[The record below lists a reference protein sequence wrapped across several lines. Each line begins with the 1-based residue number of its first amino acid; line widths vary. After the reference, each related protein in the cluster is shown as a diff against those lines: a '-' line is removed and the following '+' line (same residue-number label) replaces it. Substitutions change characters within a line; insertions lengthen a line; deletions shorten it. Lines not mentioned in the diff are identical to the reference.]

1 MSFINTN
8 AFPVLIN
15 IFLTSIK
22 FYKGQGLNF
31 YKIILRI
38 STISCIILALIK
50 KKIKPIIMRWL
61 LFFKNVKVNIV
72 YGKFSEFFS
81 KKYIYKKIN
90 YILSIAGI
98 PAINDIP
105 Y

>member
-1 MSFINTN
+1 MHHPCFD
-8 AFPVLIN
+8 
-15 IFLTSIK
+15 
-22 FYKGQGLNF
+22 
-31 YKIILRI
+31 
-38 STISCIILALIK
+38 K
-50 KKIKPIIMRWL
+50 KKNETYNNALAP
-61 LFFKNVKVNIV
+61 FFLKNVKVNTV

>member
-1 MSFINTN
+1 MSFININ

-22 FYKGQGLNF
+22 FYKGEGLNF

-50 KKIKPIIMRWL
+50 KIKPIIMRWL
-61 LFFKNVKVNIV
+61 LFFKNVKVNTV

-81 KKYIYKKIN
+81 KKYIYKK
-90 YILSIAGI
+90 
-98 PAINDIP
+98 
-105 Y
+105 

>member
-1 MSFINTN
+1 
-8 AFPVLIN
+8 
-15 IFLTSIK
+15 
-22 FYKGQGLNF
+22 
-31 YKIILRI
+31 
-38 STISCIILALIK
+38 
-50 KKIKPIIMRWL
+50 MRWL
-61 LFFKNVKVNIV
+61 LFFFLNVKVNTV